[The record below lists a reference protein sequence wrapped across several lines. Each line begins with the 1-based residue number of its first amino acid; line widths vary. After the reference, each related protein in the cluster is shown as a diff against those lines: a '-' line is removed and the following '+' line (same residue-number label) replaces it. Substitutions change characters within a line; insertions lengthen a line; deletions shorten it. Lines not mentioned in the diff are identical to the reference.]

1 MQPPA
6 AHRQQAPRHV
16 RCAVFTVSDTRT
28 PETDTGGALL
38 CDALSAGGHTVALRA
53 IHPDDPA
60 VVRTAVADAIA
71 SGAIDAVL
79 TTGGTGVSARDTTY
93 EAITGLLQKTLP
105 GFGELFRSL
114 SYAEIGA
121 AAMMSRAVAGVSQ
134 GCVIIALPGSPDA
147 VRLALDKLI
156 LPELGHM
163 VKVAKS

>member
-1 MQPPA
+1 MHPPA
-6 AHRQQAPRHV
+6 AHRQQAPHHV

-28 PETDTGGALL
+28 LDTDTGGALL
-38 CDALSAGGHTVALRA
+38 CDGLAAAGHLVALRG
-53 IHPDDPA
+53 IHPDDPVMVQAA
-60 VVRTAVADAIA
+60 VESAIA
-71 SGAIDAVL
+71 SGAVDAVL

-93 EAITGLLQKTLP
+93 EAITGLLHKTLP

-121 AAMMSRAVAGVSQ
+121 AAMMSRAVAGVCH
-134 GCVIIALPGSPDA
+134 GCVVIALPGSPDA